1 MLRARA
7 PVAELVDAADSKS
20 VARKGVLVRV
30 RPGAPY
36 GGAARMPLPSRPPA
50 PSATIDSRAAPFAR
64 AGRSPLRLGS
74 WPTRPPGRAS
84 DGSRNGSPG
93 MKCCAFIHTNDKQKL
108 GAELSAYMMRRQ
120 SKSPDSFTVQLIEHR
135 DHPFLAA
142 HEGQSYLRNGQQQ
155 PWLNDDLQSFTPL
168 R

>member
-1 MLRARA
+1 MRARNARSSRLQPGGDSAGAAVGSYIGTVRATSILRRARSGRLDRAGAAPMLRARA

-64 AGRSPLRLGS
+64 AGRAALGLGS
-74 WPTRPPGRAS
+74 WPT
-84 DGSRNGSPG
+84 
-93 MKCCAFIHTNDKQKL
+93 
-108 GAELSAYMMRRQ
+108 
-120 SKSPDSFTVQLIEHR
+120 
-135 DHPFLAA
+135 
-142 HEGQSYLRNGQQQ
+142 
-155 PWLNDDLQSFTPL
+155 
-168 R
+168 